1 MATRQKWCV
10 GMKIHPMPL
19 HEDPRALIEEFVSQ
33 HAQSF
38 GELHGDIVARH
49 AEVPD
54 RFSDQGPGPRS
65 ITVSSTLLETVLFS
79 RQRRQTEASTLKTVP
94 GNGFGIVLLDG
105 KGTRIP
111 VRKHPRNWDGTLLQ
125 VVEYVPGAI
134 QLSLE
139 EELGHPIG
147 GEEGIPEPPGYR
159 LYVLWWPANG
169 AVGGAVLAAGVLT
182 KQVQVLY
189 AKTALPAPIMERRV
203 PESAGAGSVA
213 TASMKRRRDDD
224 FGEVDENEG
233 GQEASPSQSS

>member
-1 MATRQKWCV
+1 MA
-10 GMKIHPMPL
+10 L
-19 HEDPRALIEEFVSQ
+19 HEDPQALVEEFVAQ
-33 HAQSF
+33 HTRIF

-49 AEVPD
+49 GEVPD

-65 ITVSSTLLETVLFS
+65 ITVSCALLETVLFS
-79 RQRRQTEASTLKTVP
+79 RQRRQTEDSSLKMVA
-94 GNGFGIVLLDG
+94 GNGFGIILLDG

-111 VRKHPRNWDGTLLQ
+111 VRKHPRKWDGTLIE

-147 GEEGIPEPPGYR
+147 GKDGIPEPPGYR
-159 LYVLWWPANG
+159 LYVLWWPTDG

-189 AKTALPAPIMERRV
+189 AKTPLPDPIMERRI
-203 PESAGAGSVA
+203 PESAAVGAAGSALTGLV
-213 TASMKRRRDDD
+213 KRRRDDD
-224 FGEVDENEG
+224 FGEVDENDA
-233 GQEASPSQSS
+233 GQEASPPQSS